1 MLNITTQNNKRKVHR
16 FGVLLY
22 CLVILKILLSW
33 EIKSASKKY
42 FIWFWVSGSSGEECA
57 I

>member
-33 EIKSASKKY
+33 KSKSASKKY
-42 FIWFWVSGSSGEECA
+42 FILLFVSGSSGEECS